1 MTPGEL
7 NLLGIVAAEASAYQ
21 RDAAFQTK
29 VALEMLKGPKEE
41 AWTAASETLWQ
52 EATDR
57 VIEHGIADFAFSLD
71 KGTNLRT
78 GEIHS
83 DLDQEAASQQ
93 SAWKQVTEDVSAVM
107 ESENE
112 VEDADI
118 ESPKTIDNAEESDTM
133 DSRGMAMSLRK
144 PVLHILT
151 EEEIQSVLTEAR
163 ALEIDEKLLRINE
176 GPHTSFSDEHEC
188 IFIRGNILPD
198 PYGKT
203 ARDRMSIRAVLAH
216 EYYGHYLH
224 HPSEYLAGDWRDEF
238 RASYEA
244 AVKGPN
250 LTAEERRD
258 LMIDAYDRA
267 KEAGAFQE
275 YDDTARRIIYGY

>member
-1 MTPGEL
+1 M
-7 NLLGIVAAEASAYQ
+7 
-21 RDAAFQTK
+21 
-29 VALEMLKGPKEE
+29 PKEV
-41 AWTAASETLWQ
+41 SEG
-52 EATDR
+52 ENVA
-57 VIEHGIADFAFSLD
+57 IEF
-71 KGTNLRT
+71 
-78 GEIHS
+78 E
-83 DLDQEAASQQ
+83 
-93 SAWKQVTEDVSAVM
+93 EDVGNTVIKS
-107 ESENE
+107 NE
-112 VEDADI
+112 E
-118 ESPKTIDNAEESDTM
+118 IDNAEEHDTM

-224 HPSEYLAGDWRDEF
+224 HPSEYPAGDWRDEF

-244 AVKGPN
+244 AVKAPN

-267 KEAGAFQE
+267 KEAGAFQG